1 MLPGLGRHFIVKT
14 DENRVIC
21 LKSDP
26 KIMLSGDELL
36 RIKNEN
42 ELVKVQLGDLDYMIQ
57 VREEELE
64 MLRKKALEA
73 IELKSM
79 LDNRLL
85 ELEQLQNNLLDYRR
99 REDGSINRE
108 RVTEEEILL
117 SINIEKEYYVLR
129 EKLISTRSELE
140 YVQSELADKKDL
152 HSKIEELEKNV
163 ATLESKLGM
172 AEHER
177 DAFKEELELIKIRQ
191 SGALRT
197 AI

>member
-26 KIMLSGDELL
+26 KNMLSGDELL

>member
-1 MLPGLGRHFIVKT
+1 M
-14 DENRVIC
+14 
-21 LKSDP
+21 KSDP

-152 HSKIEELEKNV
+152 HSKIEELEKKF

>member
-1 MLPGLGRHFIVKT
+1 
-14 DENRVIC
+14 
-21 LKSDP
+21 
-26 KIMLSGDELL
+26 MLSGDELL

-85 ELEQLQNNLLDYRR
+85 ELEQLQINLLDYRR

-108 RVTEEEILL
+108 KITEEEILL
-117 SINIEKEYYVLR
+117 SINIEKEYYVLT
-129 EKLISTRSELE
+129 EKLTSARSELE

-152 HSKIEELEKNV
+152 HLKIERLEKEV
-163 ATLESKLGM
+163 AMLESKLGM

-191 SGALRT
+191 PGILRT